1 MHSPHRHWLAVPLAL
16 ALLGGCST
24 NNDPMSADGSG
35 TDADDQTQVTQE
47 VARQP
52 DVVEDGIYE
61 SEGSVAIGAEGA
73 GVGTAGLDAEIRP
86 LTFWRTIRSVDRRY
100 DVRLSD
106 PDSTGRPTTAL
117 VTVHKQL
124 HGTFN
129 ILTGDLP
136 LDSSRSVVRKRLDD
150 HWVRRVM
157 LKRIPVAVAT
167 TSNTRRWGWR
177 VAAISGVEITSR
189 EATSA
194 IVSLRVQTA
203 GFDSTVTD
211 PLELF
216 RLRAI
221 TKFEAGTEVTLTAT
235 TSRNDDV
242 VVLHHRDGRFRFH
255 NNGDNTYTG
264 VWRVGRGAGLRHVG
278 VNALSHGTLF
288 DDTLPYDSKSW
299 ILPYVVRPTEL
310 AEYAE

>member
-1 MHSPHRHWLAVPLAL
+1 MHSPKRHWLALPLAL
-16 ALLGGCST
+16 ALVAGCSK
-24 NNDPMSADGSG
+24 NNELMSPDSSTA
-35 TDADDQTQVTQE
+35 DADDQTLVTQE

-52 DVVEDGIYE
+52 DVVEDGTYE
-61 SEGSVAIGAEGA
+61 SEGNVTLEAGATGSA
-73 GVGTAGLDAEIRP
+73 SLDAAITP
-86 LTFWRTIRSVDRRY
+86 LTYWRTIRSIDRRY

-117 VTVHKQL
+117 VIVHKQL

-129 ILTGDLP
+129 ILTGDVP
-136 LDSSRSVVRKRLDD
+136 VDSARSVVHKRLND
-150 HWVRRVM
+150 HWVRRVL
-157 LKRIPVAVAT
+157 LKRIPANEPSP
-167 TSNTRRWGWR
+167 SNARRWAWR
-177 VAAISGVEITSR
+177 VAATSGVEVTSND
-189 EATSA
+189 ATST
-194 IVSLRVQTA
+194 ILSLRVQAT
-203 GFDSTVTD
+203 GLDTTVTD

-235 TSRNDDV
+235 TSRNDDI
-242 VVLHHRDGRFRFH
+242 VVLHHREGRFRFH

-264 VWRVGRGAGLRHVG
+264 VWHVGRGAGLRHVG
-278 VNALSHGTLF
+278 VNALSNGTLF